1 MLQRFYEYLLKNQVI
16 FALVLIFLSWF
27 IFQIR
32 EIILSLFLSYIIM
45 AAVLPIT
52 LFLRKHKV
60 HKTTAVLIPY
70 FAIVLLL
77 FILIIPLVP
86 FVLAQL
92 KSLIM
97 GFPNYLN
104 QAVNVFGFKVDP
116 KHVQSYLDSQSN
128 TISSNAL
135 QVTTTVF
142 GGLFTLITVFIVS
155 LYLLLYND
163 SFKRN
168 FAKLFNKNQHE
179 KVLLTFSLVNDK
191 LGAWLQGQ
199 IILSIAIGVVTWVV
213 LMLLGIPYALPL
225 GLLAGILEIVPT
237 LGPTL
242 AAIPAVIVA
251 FSISPTM
258 ALVIVIT
265 YILIQ
270 TLEAQLLV
278 PKIMQRAVGLNPVI
292 VILGVTIGAN
302 LMGLVGALLSVPFIS
317 FIVVIYKSLEAQ
329 KVD

>member
-1 MLQRFYEYLLKNQVI
+1 
-16 FALVLIFLSWF
+16 
-27 IFQIR
+27 
-32 EIILSLFLSYIIM
+32 M

-52 LFLRKHKV
+52 TFLRKSKV
-60 HKTTAVLIPY
+60 PKTLAVLIPY

-86 FVLAQL
+86 FVMEQL
-92 KSLIM
+92 KSLIL

-104 QAVNVFGFKVDP
+104 QAINIFGFKVDA
-116 KHVQSYLDSQSN
+116 KHIQGYLDSQSN

-135 QVTTTVF
+135 QVTTTLF
-142 GGLFTLITVFIVS
+142 GGLFTLITVFIIS

-168 FAKLFNKNQHE
+168 FAKLFHRNQHE
-179 KVLLTFSLVNDK
+179 KVLKTVSLVNEK

-199 IILSIAIGVVTWVV
+199 IILSFVIGIVTW
-213 LMLLGIPYALPL
+213 LALTLLGIPYALPL

-258 ALVIVIT
+258 ALVIIAT
-265 YILIQ
+265 YVLIQ

-292 VILGVTIGAN
+292 VILGVTVGAN

-317 FIVVIYKSLEAQ
+317 FIVVIYKSLEVQ
-329 KVD
+329 DDIRD

>member
-1 MLQRFYEYLLKNQVI
+1 MLQKFYDYLLKNQVI
-16 FALVLIFLSWF
+16 FALAIIFLGWF

-32 EIILSLFLSYIIM
+32 DIILSIFLSYIIM

-52 LFLRKHKV
+52 SFLRKRRVPKLL
-60 HKTTAVLIPY
+60 AVLIPY
-70 FAIVLLL
+70 FVIVLLL
-77 FILIIPLVP
+77 FLLIIPLVP

-97 GFPNYLN
+97 GFPKYLS
-104 QAVNVFGFKVDP
+104 QALDIFGFSVDT
-116 KHVQSYLDSQSN
+116 KHIQTYLDSQSN
-128 TISSNAL
+128 TISTNAL
-135 QVTTTVF
+135 QVTSTVF
-142 GGLFTLITVFIVS
+142 GGLFTIITVFIVS

-163 SFKRN
+163 SFKKN
-168 FAKLFNKNQHE
+168 FAKLFHKIHHE
-179 KVLLTFSLVNDK
+179 KVLNTVSLVNEK

-199 IILSIAIGVVTWVV
+199 VILSLIIGLVTWAI

-251 FSISPTM
+251 FSISTTM
-258 ALVIVIT
+258 ALVIIVT
-265 YILIQ
+265 YIMIQ
-270 TLEAQLLV
+270 TFEAQLLV
-278 PKIMQRAVGLNPVI
+278 PKIMQRAVGLNPVV

-302 LMGLVGALLSVPFIS
+302 LMGLVGALLSVPLIS

-329 KVD
+329 K

>member
-1 MLQRFYEYLLKNQVI
+1 M
-16 FALVLIFLSWF
+16 
-27 IFQIR
+27 
-32 EIILSLFLSYIIM
+32 
-45 AAVLPIT
+45 PIT
-52 LFLRKHKV
+52 SFLRKRRVPKV
-60 HKTTAVLIPY
+60 LAVLIPY
-70 FAIVLLL
+70 FIIVLLL
-77 FILIIPLVP
+77 FILIFPLVP

-97 GFPNYLN
+97 GFPVYLR
-104 QAVNVFGFKVDP
+104 QALDIFGFTVDT
-116 KHVQSYLDSQSN
+116 KHIQAYLDSQSSN
-128 TISSNAL
+128 IGNNAL
-135 QVTTTVF
+135 QVTSTFF
-142 GGLFTLITVFIVS
+142 GGLFTVITVFIVS

-163 SFKRN
+163 SFKKN
-168 FAKLFNKNQHE
+168 FAKLFHKSQHE
-179 KVLLTFSLVNDK
+179 KVLNTVSLVNEK

-199 IILSIAIGVVTWVV
+199 IILSVVIGVVTWGI

-242 AAIPAVIVA
+242 AAIPAVILA

-258 ALVIVIT
+258 ALVIIIT

-292 VILGVTIGAN
+292 VILGVTIGAS
-302 LMGLVGALLSVPFIS
+302 LMGLVGALLSVPLIS

-329 KVD
+329 NN

>member
-1 MLQRFYEYLLKNQVI
+1 MLQKFYDYLLKNQVI
-16 FALVLIFLSWF
+16 FAVVLIFLVWF
-27 IFQIR
+27 LFLIR
-32 EIILSLFLSYIIM
+32 SIILSLFLSYIIM

-52 LFLRKHKV
+52 MFLRKIKIP
-60 HKTTAVLIPY
+60 KTLAVLIPY
-70 FAIVLLL
+70 FTIILLL

-86 FVLAQL
+86 FVMEQL
-92 KSLIM
+92 KSLIL

-104 QAVNVFGFKVDP
+104 QVINIFGFKVDP
-116 KHVQSYLDSQSN
+116 KHIQGYLDSQSN

-135 QVTTTVF
+135 QVTTTLF
-142 GGLFTLITVFIVS
+142 GGLFTLITVFIIS

-163 SFKRN
+163 SFKKN
-168 FAKLFNKNQHE
+168 FAKLFHRDQHE
-179 KVLLTFSLVNDK
+179 KVLRTVSLVNDK

-199 IILSIAIGVVTWVV
+199 IILSFVIGIVTWIA

-225 GLLAGILEIVPT
+225 ALLAGILEIVPT

-258 ALVIVIT
+258 ALVIIAT

-317 FIVVIYKSLEAQ
+317 FIVVIYKSLEVQ
-329 KVD
+329 E